1 MYICLVFSQ
10 EFSWLT
16 QRSVKGAFSSATPLG
31 ESPLTILPSMDIS
44 WSQPPCPMGFHN
56 KQKENDTNWHNYRDK
71 EPKPQ
76 SHQAHHL
83 HLEGWK
89 WKTQMYGP
97 QTKTQIAHTSIIFHI
112 KSNLSLVPPAPPHTH
127 LSPEMI
133 PRNVS
138 HEDRSRHVYIPWP
151 LTLTHTHTLSWLEA
165 CNTHICAIDT
175 NYYNVSQFC
184 TSSLTQKFLAGMQC
198 HNLES
203 QTRN

>member
-31 ESPLTILPSMDIS
+31 ETPLTILPSMDVS

-56 KQKENDTNWHNYRDK
+56 KQKENDTNWHYYRDK

-97 QTKTQIAHTSIIFHI
+97 QTKTQIAHTSVIFHI
-112 KSNLSLVPPAPPHTH
+112 KSNLSLVPPAHTPPAPTHTA
-127 LSPEMI
+127 LT
-133 PRNVS
+133 RNDSTQCITWRQVKTCLYTLCTNS
-138 HEDRSRHVYIPWP
+138 H
-151 LTLTHTHTLSWLEA
+151 THTHTLGWRPV
-165 CNTHICAIDT
+165 THT
-175 NYYNVSQFC
+175 YV
-184 TSSLTQKFLAGMQC
+184 L
-198 HNLES
+198 
-203 QTRN
+203 